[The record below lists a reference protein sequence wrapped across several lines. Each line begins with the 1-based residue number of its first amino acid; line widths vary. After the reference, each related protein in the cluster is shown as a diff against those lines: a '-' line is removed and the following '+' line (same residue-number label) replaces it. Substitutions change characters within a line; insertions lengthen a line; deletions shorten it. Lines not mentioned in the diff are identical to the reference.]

1 MSGLYNMLMG
11 RNPLGPYL
19 MGVLGFVQGAPQNS
33 WLGRF
38 RDVYTNDAGD
48 RIFMLHRNY
57 PGGDEFNQAIK
68 QHPNFV
74 GYEPDLQ
81 DYTYGVWEFTVPEDL
96 LPVVKEIASLGDNT
110 PLMDRYRKLIED
122 MGKDVDN
129 EATRNAI
136 EVGKKILG
144 PIIDQVEGKPIKPEQ
159 LVEHGDGSVVIY
171 NFKKENQCDSQ

>member
-19 MGVLGFVQGAPQNS
+19 MGVLGFVQGAPQNT

-48 RIFMLHRNY
+48 RIFILHRNY
-57 PGGDEFNQAIK
+57 PEGNEFNQAIK

-74 GYEPDLQ
+74 DYKPDS
-81 DYTYGVWEFTVPEDL
+81 DETYGTWEFTVPEEL
-96 LPVVKEIASLGDNT
+96 LSVVKEIADLSDNT

-122 MGKDVDN
+122 MGKGVDN
-129 EATRNAI
+129 EATRNALD
-136 EVGKKILG
+136 VNKKILG
-144 PIIDQVEGKPIKPEQ
+144 PILDKVEGKPVESEQ
-159 LVEHGDGSVVIY
+159 VIEHGDGSVVVH
-171 NFKKENQCDSQ
+171 NFTKE